1 MFKHNLLK
9 ELLKSTLQVIINT
22 QRARAN
28 NRNCSSV
35 SILLWQKVKRKGIS
49 LKEACFSKILD
60 KSRDFLSSFQII
72 GCTLV
77 LLLWISSD
85 SRDITQ
91 TDEKSSLGF
100 CHQRWSKYIKA
111 ETKAPQSFNNFPE
124 AFICNIYHRL
134 EFLHN
139 HKGAKFNLT

>member
-1 MFKHNLLK
+1 MFKDNLLK

-100 CHQRWSKYIKA
+100 CH
-111 ETKAPQSFNNFPE
+111 
-124 AFICNIYHRL
+124 
-134 EFLHN
+134 
-139 HKGAKFNLT
+139 